1 MSARG
6 TVDRPAQSRA
16 ARGRAAGSL
25 SGRRARLA
33 HGNRSARPSLLRFTT
48 AFDDLLAPIFS
59 CLDNF
64 DAYLDP
70 RIAPPDFLEWLAGW
84 IGVEL
89 DETWTLDRRRDLVLH
104 AVDLYRWR
112 GTARGLAEAVAVFT
126 GTEPEIVDSG
136 GVSWSTGPENELPG
150 SAEPRVVVRF
160 TAEDS
165 PAIDRV
171 RVEALIAAAKPAHVI
186 AEIELEGP

>member
-6 TVDRPAQSRA
+6 TVTDLPSPVRLGDALPGLFQGDELDSRTGTVRPT
-16 ARGRAAGSL
+16 L
-25 SGRRARLA
+25 
-33 HGNRSARPSLLRFTT
+33 LLRFTT

>member
-1 MSARG
+1 VSARG
-6 TVDRPAQSRA
+6 TVTDLPSPVRFGDALPGLFQGEELDSSTGTVRPT
-16 ARGRAAGSL
+16 L
-25 SGRRARLA
+25 
-33 HGNRSARPSLLRFTT
+33 LLRFAT
-48 AFDDLLAPIFS
+48 AFDELLAPIFS

-89 DETWTLDRRRDLVLH
+89 DETWTLDRRRDLVLR

-160 TAEDS
+160 PAEDS